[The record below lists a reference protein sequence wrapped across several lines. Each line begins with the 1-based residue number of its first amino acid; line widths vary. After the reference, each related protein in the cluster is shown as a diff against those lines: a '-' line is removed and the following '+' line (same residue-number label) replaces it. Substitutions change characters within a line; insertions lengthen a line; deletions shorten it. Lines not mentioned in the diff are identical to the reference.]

1 MQSRLPHRAA
11 LTFGLTFIPP
21 SALAPVAPGATDDLA
36 SILAACREMD
46 AAFAFVPWWERWS
59 PGALRPLGESGVA
72 PFAVFTGPLWPVL
85 EERGI
90 TAGLLDTLLKPE
102 QIAAE
107 IDVRL
112 CEIEAAARDAIDG
125 GARAIVI
132 AEDVAGSE
140 GPLVAPDFAID
151 VLLPK
156 LASVAQLA
164 TDAGVPAIL
173 HSDGDIRSMLGAIKR
188 AGFSAVHAGGG
199 LGFDAFERLFWAA
212 RGEGL
217 VLIGGLQSVEL
228 ASGLPRAEVLGS
240 RVGLLA
246 RAGGLL
252 VADDGGITT
261 PAEVV
266 ALVAALS
273 AARSAAGA

>member
-11 LTFGLTFIPP
+11 LTFGLTFVP
-21 SALAPVAPGATDDLA
+21 SDALVLVAPAATDHLG
-36 SILAACREMD
+36 SLLAACGELD

-59 PGALRPLGESGVA
+59 HRALRPLAEASVA
-72 PFAVFTGPLWPVL
+72 PFAVFAGPLWPVL

-90 TAGLLDTLLKPE
+90 TAGLLDTLLNPE

-107 IDVRL
+107 LDVRL
-112 CEIEAAARDAIDG
+112 CEIEAGVRDAIDG

-140 GPLVAPDFAID
+140 GPLVAPDFAIGT
-151 VLLPK
+151 LLPR
-156 LASVAQLA
+156 LASVARLA
-164 TDAGVPAIL
+164 NEAGVPAIL
-173 HSDGDIRSMLGAIKR
+173 HSDGDIRSLLGAIKR

-212 RGEGL
+212 RGDGL
-217 VLIGGLQSVEL
+217 ALVGGLQTVEL
-228 ASGLPRAEVLGS
+228 AAGLARAEVLGS

-246 RAGGLL
+246 RAGG
-252 VADDGGITT
+252 
-261 PAEVV
+261 
-266 ALVAALS
+266 
-273 AARSAAGA
+273 